1 MVFPELLARVLSGY
15 TFEDLGAAWVLVDKA
30 CDGSSVQFYRA
41 QLRKEDEKHPHDSET
56 EGKLRD
62 SSGEKET
69 AKVGIGGGREEGN
82 ALRKEEEKKEKRYV
96 LVTSYTFSSTMM
108 YMPFSASLC
117 SATSATVNCFDMF
130 AVVLLMVCER

>member
-30 CDGSSVQFYRA
+30 CDGSSVHFYRA
-41 QLRKEDEKHPHDSET
+41 QLQKEEEKHPHDSEI

-62 SSGEKET
+62 SGGEKET
-69 AKVGIGGGREEGN
+69 AKVGIGGGGREEDN
-82 ALRKEEEKKEKRYV
+82 VLRRGEKKEKRYV

-108 YMPFSASLC
+108 YIPFSASLC

-130 AVVLLMVCER
+130 AVVLLMVCEK